1 MSSKV
6 LEEAGRVMTICNSC
20 RYCEGFC
27 AVFPA
32 MELRRTF
39 TSGELKYLANLCHN
53 CRDCYY
59 ACQYMPPHEFDLNFP
74 KAMAELRLETYQE
87 FVKPKFLAFMFRKN
101 GLATLLITL
110 ASIALVYFTALVTK
124 SSDGLFG
131 SYTGPN
137 SFYAI
142 IPYGLMVAAYS
153 LIVLLVIFS
162 FWFSVRKF
170 WQETAPVAET
180 LTDRPGNLRALK
192 DALTL
197 KYLEGGGHGCN
208 YPTDEF
214 SFIRRYLHH
223 LIFYGFGLCFV
234 ATTLAA
240 IYDHLLGRPA
250 PYPFFSLPVLS
261 GTIGGILIV
270 IGTAGMLHLK
280 TKMDTRPNTEK
291 TLSMDISFNLL
302 LMLSSLSGLILLIVR
317 DTHLMG
323 TMLIL
328 HLGLVLA
335 FFITMPFGK
344 FIHAVFRYI
353 TLVRNAQEQKKAAEN
368 H

>member
-1 MSSKV
+1 
-6 LEEAGRVMTICNSC
+6 
-20 RYCEGFC
+20 
-27 AVFPA
+27 

-59 ACQYMPPHEFDLNFP
+59 ACQYIPPHEFDLNFP
-74 KAMAELRLETYQE
+74 KAMAELRLDTYQE
-87 FVKPKFLAFMFRKN
+87 FAKPKFLSFLFKNN
-101 GLATLLITL
+101 GLSVFLITL
-110 ASIALVYFTALVTK
+110 ASIFLVYLTALITK
-124 SSDGLFG
+124 SDGGIFG
-131 SYTGPN
+131 TYTGPS

-153 LIVLLVIFS
+153 LIGLLIVFS
-162 FWFSVRKF
+162 FWCSVRKF
-170 WQETAPVAET
+170 WQETAPDKEA
-180 LTDRPGNLRALK
+180 LADWPGNLRAMK
-192 DALTL
+192 DVLTM

-214 SFIRRYLHH
+214 SASRRYLHH
-223 LIFYGFGLCFV
+223 LVFYGFGLCFV

-240 IYDHLLGRPA
+240 IYDHLLGWPA

-270 IGTAGMLHLK
+270 IGTAGMLYLK
-280 TKMDTRPNTEK
+280 TKMDKLPNTEK

-302 LMLSSLSGLILLIVR
+302 LMLSSLSGLILLLLR

-353 TLVRNAQEQKKAAEN
+353 ALVRNAQEQRKAMEE